1 MNGNQDSIRSI
12 LYDEKLNYFISGGK
26 VDENNSGLVFWD
38 LTIDININFAVVL
51 YEKFLT
57 AA

>member
-38 LTIDININFAVVL
+38 LTIDININSAVVL
-51 YEKFLT
+51 YEKLLT
-57 AA
+57 AE